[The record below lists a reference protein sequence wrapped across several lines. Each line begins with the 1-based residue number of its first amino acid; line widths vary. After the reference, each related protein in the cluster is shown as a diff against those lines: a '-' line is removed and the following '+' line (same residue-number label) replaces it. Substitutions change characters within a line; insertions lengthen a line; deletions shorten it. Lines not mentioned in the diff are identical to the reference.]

1 MTATEKAK
9 TSLKRRM
16 TKNIVG
22 WWRYC
27 GGKFVVDNQEFV
39 NGLGVKWEMT
49 HKFHSLKAEINTL
62 EQYGIPNAEKEF
74 NGDDA
79 FEEAL
84 DWIIEK
90 IFETV
95 EILKDRTIP
104 YLEGKVKY
112 DMALYG
118 GIKV

>member
-9 TSLKRRM
+9 ARLKRGM

-27 GGKFVVDNQEFV
+27 GGKFVVSNQEYV
-39 NGLGVKWEMT
+39 NGLGVRWEMI
-49 HKFHSLKAEINTL
+49 HKFQSLKAVIDTEG
-62 EQYGIPNAEKEF
+62 QYGIPNSVKEF
-74 NGDDA
+74 NSDDA

-84 DWIIEK
+84 DWIIDK

-95 EILKDRTIP
+95 EILQKRTNP

-112 DMALYG
+112 DMALRG
-118 GIKV
+118 GKL